1 MNNYETVFILNPVL
15 SEDQTKETVKK
26 IEDYLTSN
34 NAKIVNKENWGLKK
48 MAYPIQNKKS
58 GFYNL
63 IEFEAEGD
71 LINSLEIQMKREER
85 IMRFLT
91 VSMDKHAIAYSE
103 IRKAKIK
110 ETKNA

>member
-15 SEDQTKETVKK
+15 SEKQTKETVKK

-34 NAKIVNKENWGLKK
+34 NAKIVSKENWGLKK

-63 IEFEAEGD
+63 IEFQANGD
-71 LINSLEIQMKREER
+71 LINSLELQMKREER

-91 VSMDKHAIAYSE
+91 VSMDKHAVTYAE
-103 IRKAKIK
+103 ARRLKMK